1 MKMLIASDLHGSA
14 YYCKKLLERLEAE
27 GNPTLFLLG
36 DILYHGP
43 RNDLPE
49 DYAPKKVIELLD
61 PLKDNILCVRGNCDG
76 EIDQKVLGFSI
87 LSEYALIN
95 DSGLKI
101 YAARGHRCGES
112 DPPPMA
118 KGSVLLCG
126 HTHVPAFNRHE
137 GFIYVNPG
145 SLSIPK
151 EGSAHGYILYE
162 DGAFCHKD
170 LDGNIIWNEKI

>member
-101 YAARGHRCGES
+101 YAAHGHRCGES

-118 KGSVLLCG
+118 KGACCSAATPMSRPLTGMRVL
-126 HTHVPAFNRHE
+126 
-137 GFIYVNPG
+137 
-145 SLSIPK
+145 SMSIPVPSRYPRR
-151 EGSAHGYILYE
+151 EAPTDISSMRTGRFATRTLTEI
-162 DGAFCHKD
+162 
-170 LDGNIIWNEKI
+170 